1 MASFRDIKSLVL
13 KIYGVRPFQCHTHK
27 RKIGKIKLSGAGDVE
42 VCDETKIII
51 SYLKN
56 LKNES
61 WHIDIKD
68 KNDRKRFL

>member
-1 MASFRDIKSLVL
+1 MILTRQFMASFRDIKSLVL

-51 SYLKN
+51 SYLKI
-56 LKNES
+56 LKMKV
-61 WHIDIKD
+61 DT
-68 KNDRKRFL
+68 LT